1 MLLKGNVAYLSLK
14 TNNLKVLI
22 IGGGKAGFIKL
33 KSFTEKGASVKV
45 VSREF
50 CQDIINY
57 NSKERFELSYEQYN
71 DELINKAH
79 IVVIA
84 TGDKKLNDKIRND
97 CENNFK
103 FYIDTTEV
111 SKSLCTMPVIGE
123 TENMTFAL
131 QTKGKSPKTTLFM
144 KNVLKENLTE
154 YDNYIEF
161 TVKVRNSI
169 KNIDK
174 KKEVMNFIASKDF
187 LYFFNKG
194 YGEEILNLFYGGNNL
209 EISNKKK

>member
-1 MLLKGNVAYLSLK
+1 MKGNVAYLSLK